1 MRRSLIV
8 LKWMAL
14 TLGGVLLG
22 LVLAMAGLGLWLTQS
37 LPRIDGPVQV
47 AGLSAPAEVIRDR
60 NGVAHIRAASEADG
74 YFTLGFVH
82 AQDRLF
88 QMDLYR
94 RIGAGR
100 LAELVGAPALPADRI
115 LRTLGIYRLAEKQVA
130 ALSPD
135 LRLAVTAYTAGVN
148 AFIAQH
154 RGPWPPEFTLLFYR
168 PEPWT
173 PADSLVLGKLLAL
186 MLGGNWTEELR
197 RAALLDRLP
206 PEAVEFFLPT
216 APDGPLRLT
225 GQTSGT
231 GEMATALLAAVPA
244 FLHPRRASNAWAVT
258 GTRTASGAPIL
269 ASDPHLGFTAPGIWY
284 PVRLTTPQHVV
295 TGATLPGLPLHL
307 LGHTGSVAW
316 GLTTTYGDQ
325 TDLFVETV
333 DAADA
338 QRYATPD
345 GPQPFAT
352 RRETIRV
359 RFGRDIAMTVRET
372 RHGPVVSDV
381 LPNAAAQ
388 AGQGR
393 VMALSAVA
401 LQEGDRTPEALL
413 GMNRATDADSF
424 RAALRDFHTPQQN
437 VFFADRFGS
446 IGFVA
451 AARVPVR
458 KTDRGLVPGNGAS
471 GAQDWTGFLDFDEL
485 PQAMDPPSGQIYN
498 GNNRV
503 VDDDYPYFIG
513 ADWDLNYRAERIAEL
528 LAEGERPR
536 ADDHA
541 RMQVDTLSPMARDLL
556 PLLLRAMN
564 EVDTLSPAARNA
576 VTRLHGWDHG
586 MDRARPEPL
595 LFSAWMRALAARLF
609 ADEMGGAFSTG
620 QWPRQIRTALTEEP
634 RWCDDIRTPAAE
646 TCPAQVAG
654 ALDDAIAS
662 LTSAYGADIGNWRWG
677 TAHAVRFTH
686 PAFSFIPGLGRLL
699 GIELDSDGGNYT
711 LKRGGFSGSGA
722 RFPNGHGAS
731 YRAVYDLGNLDDSRY
746 AYAPGASGNPY
757 SRWFSDQAPLWR
769 DGLYFRI
776 PATPE
781 DAKRDARGVLALTP
795 R

>member
-8 LKWMAL
+8 LKWIAF
-14 TLGGVLLG
+14 TLGGVLMG
-22 LVLAMAGLGLWLTQS
+22 LVLALAGLGLWLTQS
-37 LPRIDGPVQV
+37 LPQIHGPLPV
-47 AGLSAPAEVIRDR
+47 AGLAAPAEVIRDR
-60 NGVAHIRAASEADG
+60 NGVAHISAASEADG
-74 YFTLGFVH
+74 YFALGFVH

-100 LAELVGAPALPADRI
+100 LSELVGSPALPADRI

-130 ALSPD
+130 TLSPE
-135 LRLAVTAYTAGVN
+135 LREAVTAYTAGVN
-148 AFIAQH
+148 AFIDQH
-154 RGPWPPEFTLLFYR
+154 RGPWPPEFTLLVYR
-168 PEPWT
+168 PEPWK

-197 RAALLDRLP
+197 RAALLDRMAP
-206 PEAVEFFLPT
+206 ADVEFFLPT
-216 APDGPLRLT
+216 EPDGPQRLT
-225 GQTSGT
+225 GQPVGT
-231 GEMATALLAAVPA
+231 GAMATALLAAVPA

-258 GTRTASGAPIL
+258 GSRTASGAPIL

-284 PVRLTTPQHVV
+284 PVRLSTPQQVI

-307 LGHTGSVAW
+307 LGHNGSVAW

-325 TDLFVETV
+325 TDLFVETL
-333 DAADA
+333 DAANPQNYITA
-338 QRYATPD
+338 N
-345 GPQPFAT
+345 GPLPLET
-352 RRETIRV
+352 RNETIRV
-359 RFGRDIAMTVRET
+359 RFGRDVIQTVRAT
-372 RHGPVVSDV
+372 QHGPIVSDV
-381 LPNAAAQ
+381 LDNAASR

-413 GMNRATDADSF
+413 GMNRAADADAF

-458 KTDRGLVPGNGAS
+458 RNGRGLVPGDGAG
-471 GAQDWTGFLDFDEL
+471 GAQDWVGFLDFDEL
-485 PQAMDPPSGQIYN
+485 PQAMDPTSGQIFN
-498 GNNRV
+498 ANNRV
-503 VDDDYPYFIG
+503 VDDEYPHFIG
-513 ADWDLNYRAERIAEL
+513 ADWDLSYRAARIAEM
-528 LAEGERPR
+528 LADGERPR

-556 PLLLRAMN
+556 PLLLRAVN
-564 EVDTLSPAARNA
+564 DAEALSATARSA

-586 MDRARPEPL
+586 MDRARAEPL

-609 ADEMGGAFSTG
+609 ADEMGAAFSPG
-620 QWPRQIRTALTEEP
+620 QWPRQIRAALTDDP
-634 RWCDDIRTPAAE
+634 RWCDDTRSAAVE
-646 TCPAQVAG
+646 TCAAQVAP
-654 ALDDAIAS
+654 ALADAIAS
-662 LTSAYGADIGNWRWG
+662 LSAAYGTDMNGWRWG
-677 TAHAVRFTH
+677 AAHPVRFTH
-686 PAFSFIPGLGRLL
+686 PAFSFIPGLGRWL

-711 LKRGGFSGSGA
+711 LKRGGFGGSGA

-769 DGLYFRI
+769 DGLFFRI
-776 PATPE
+776 PAAPE
-781 DAKRDARGVLALTP
+781 EAKRDARGVLALTP
-795 R
+795 G